1 MSTDENKMLVRRL
14 VQEVQNEG
22 RIDVLEEVL
31 APDFVNHSAPPGVPP
46 TREGV
51 KQVHRMFRSAFPDLQ
66 VTIHDQ
72 IAEGDTVVTRK
83 TYHGTQLGAFMGLPP
98 SGKQMTVEVID
109 IFRIAD
115 MKITEHWV
123 VGDELGMLQQLGA
136 LPAPGQ
142 ATS

>member
-1 MSTDENKMLVRRL
+1 
-14 VQEVQNEG
+14 
-22 RIDVLEEVL
+22 
-31 APDFVNHSAPPGVPP
+31 
-46 TREGV
+46 
-51 KQVHRMFRSAFPDLQ
+51 MFRSAFPDLQ